1 MREAIKTTEDNLI
14 QQAGDKPFNKLIDHL
29 KKISNYLKE
38 AD

>member
-1 MREAIKTTEDNLI
+1 MRESIKTTEDYLI
-14 QQAGDKPFNKLIDHL
+14 QQDGDEPFNKLIDHL